1 MLAGLA
7 DTAVN
12 SDVRIPYPRR
22 AMTLQP
28 SLNDLIAAV
37 AGSRDRDAFAQIFDH
52 FAPRLK
58 SFYRKSGVQDSA
70 AEDFVQEVMLT
81 VWRRAEL
88 FDSRQAGLSTWIFT
102 IARNKRIDAIRRER
116 RPTVDPEDPAMQG
129 APQEG
134 ADTLVETSQR
144 EEMIRSAVGTLPSAQ
159 ADLVRMSFFEDKS
172 HAVIAEEL
180 GLPLGTVKS
189 RIRLAVQ
196 RLRTVV
202 GEET

>member
-7 DTAVN
+7 GTAVEIG
-12 SDVRIPYPRR
+12 VAPIYPPR
-22 AMTLQP
+22 AMTPQP

-37 AGSRDRDAFAQIFDH
+37 ADRRDRDAFAQLFDH

-58 SFYRKSGVQDSA
+58 SFYRKSGVQESA

-88 FDSRQAGLSTWIFT
+88 FDSRQAGLSTWVFT

-116 RPTVDPEDPAMQG
+116 RPEFDPEDPALRG
-129 APQEG
+129 DPQKG
-134 ADTLVETSQR
+134 PDSLVEASQR
-144 EEMIRSAVGTLPSAQ
+144 EETVRSAVDTLPSAQ
-159 ADLVRMSFFEDKS
+159 AELVRMSFFEDKS

-180 GLPLGTVKS
+180 DLPLGTVKS
-189 RIRLAVQ
+189 RIRLAMQ